1 MMKRV
6 VIAGC
11 VLLAA
16 IVCSMAV
23 FLPGRGLSNV
33 EKEAQ
38 HVLRVALWDYDT
50 VSYDRRIIQAFE
62 AQNPDITVEVTSYS
76 PTYYDF
82 SLEALLASDEQIDV
96 IYANQLPQF
105 AWLCREG
112 YLLPLDDFI
121 EQDGLD
127 LSCYS
132 DIDVLREAEGGTV
145 MGLPY
150 RQDKFLLYYNKDLFD
165 QAGLPYPSASPSWE
179 EVCNLAQQL
188 SNRLEGKYG
197 IYFSALPEHLIPQS
211 LDQPFD
217 YMTGDFAVLE
227 EGLERYLMLAETG
240 LTPSFT
246 DLDRMDP
253 AQRLFETGAF
263 GMFLNGSWYLSFLA
277 EDTEVG
283 VCDFRW
289 GVAAR
294 PGSAAG
300 AAENP
305 MMLTPV
311 CIHSETTEPEAAW
324 RFLRFVCGTE
334 GAKILADEMVLPA
347 YHTEETDAQLAARAQ
362 DFGIDDALVLN
373 GFDPPEAPPTAQQR
387 EIREAI
393 YARYQRVLLGLDTID
408 TFLLSATQLRSEI
421 YGS

>member
-1 MMKRV
+1 MMKK
-6 VIAGC
+6 VIVAGC

-16 IVCSMAV
+16 VVCSMAF
-23 FLPGRGLSNV
+23 FLPGRGLPDG
-33 EKEAQ
+33 EQEAQ
-38 HVLRVALWDYDT
+38 HVLRVVLWDYDT

-105 AWLCREG
+105 AWLCQEE

-121 EQDGLD
+121 TQDGLD

-132 DIDVLREAEGGTV
+132 DTEVLREPDSGAV

-165 QAGLPYPSASPSWE
+165 QAGLPYPSSSPSWE
-179 EVCNLAQQL
+179 EVCDLAQQL
-188 SNRLEGKYG
+188 SDRLEGKYG

-217 YMTGDFAVLE
+217 YMKGDFSALE
-227 EGLERYLMLAETG
+227 EGLAQYQTLEETG
-240 LTPSFT
+240 AAPPFS

-263 GMFLNGSWYLSFLA
+263 GMFLNGSWYLNFLA
-277 EDTEVG
+277 EDTEAG

-289 GVAAR
+289 GVTAR
-294 PGSAAG
+294 PGSTAG

-305 MMLTPV
+305 MMLTPI

-324 RFLRFVCGTE
+324 RFLRFVCGME
-334 GAKILADEMVLPA
+334 GAEILADEMVLPA
-347 YHTEETDAQLAARAQ
+347 YHSGETDAQLAARARN
-362 DFGIDDALVLN
+362 FGIDETLVLDD
-373 GFDPPEAPPTAQQR
+373 FDPPETPPTAQER
-387 EIREAI
+387 EIREAV
-393 YARYQRVLLGLDTID
+393 YARYKRILLGLDGID
-408 TFLLSATQLRSEI
+408 TFCTDADQARKQAI
-421 YGS
+421 GA